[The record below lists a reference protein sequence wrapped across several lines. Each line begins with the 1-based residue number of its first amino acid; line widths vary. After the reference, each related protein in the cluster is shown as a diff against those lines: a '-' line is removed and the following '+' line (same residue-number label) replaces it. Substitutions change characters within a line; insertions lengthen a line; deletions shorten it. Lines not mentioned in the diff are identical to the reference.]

1 MNRLKLSRVAQ
12 PQSAPPRAKNI
23 SMRIVSLLP
32 SATEILYALGVGD
45 EVVGVTHECDFPPEA
60 ARKPALIKPRV
71 DPTAAPAEIDRQVS
85 ELVARGESIYAVDGD
100 LLASLAPDLIVTQDL
115 CHVCAASPDD
125 LATALSRFSRP
136 PRVLT
141 LTPHSL
147 DDVWQDIIRAGEA
160 TDTLPRAESLAADL
174 KARVQAV
181 ASITASTDAEV
192 FSAART
198 AASTTASAAPQTVA
212 QFTVRPRV
220 ACLEWLDPLYV
231 GGHWVPEMVAIAGGE
246 DVLGRA
252 GHPSFKV
259 TADDVAQSNADIILV
274 MLCGYNAKRNAA
286 EFQYAKIPSSWQNL
300 PAIRN
305 RRIFAVDANSHF
317 SRPGPRL
324 ADGVELLA
332 HLFNPQRPQP
342 HLPAATYVEL

>member
-1 MNRLKLSRVAQ
+1 
-12 PQSAPPRAKNI
+12 
-23 SMRIVSLLP
+23 MRIVSLLP
-32 SATEILYALGVGD
+32 SATEILYALGVG
-45 EVVGVTHECDFPPEA
+45 EQVVGITHECDFPPEA
-60 ARKPALIKPRV
+60 AGKPTLIKPRV

-85 ELVARGESIYAVDGD
+85 ELIARGESIYAVDAD

-160 TDTLPRAESLAADL
+160 TNTRPRAESLAAEL
-174 KARVQAV
+174 KARVLAV
-181 ASITASTDAEV
+181 ASITASADAHA
-192 FSAART
+192 FSAARA
-198 AASTTASAAPQTVA
+198 AASTTAKAPAQSA
-212 QFTVRPRV
+212 VRPRV

-259 TADDVAQSNADIILV
+259 SADDVAQSNADVIVV
-274 MLCGYNAKRNAA
+274 MLCGYNAKRNAQ
-286 EFQYAKIPSSWQNL
+286 EFNTTNIPQNWQNL

-342 HLPAATYVEL
+342 HLPAATYVKL

>member
-1 MNRLKLSRVAQ
+1 MGVRYHNY
-12 PQSAPPRAKNI
+12 
-23 SMRIVSLLP
+23 MRIVSLLP

-45 EVVGVTHECDFPPEA
+45 QVVGITHECDFPPEA
-60 ARKPALIKPRV
+60 AGKPALIKPRV

-85 ELVARGESIYAVDGD
+85 ELVARGESIYAVDAE

-147 DDVWQDIIRAGEA
+147 DDVWQDIVRAGEA
-160 TDTLPRAESLAADL
+160 TGTSQRAEQLATKL

-181 ASITASTDAEV
+181 AS
-192 FSAART
+192 
-198 AASTTASAAPQTVA
+198 TTASVNAQAFTAAA
-212 QFTVRPRV
+212 QAASITTGSATRQSAAQAAVRPRV
-220 ACLEWLDPLYV
+220 VCLEWLNPIYV
-231 GGHWVPEMVAIAGGE
+231 GGHWVPEMVGVAGGE

-252 GHPSFKV
+252 GHPSFRV
-259 TADDVAQSNADIILV
+259 SADDIAQSNADIILV
-274 MLCGYNAKRNAA
+274 MLCGYNAKRNAQ
-286 EFQYAKIPSSWQNL
+286 EFNSTKIPTSWQNL
-300 PAIRN
+300 PAVGN
-305 RRIFAVDANSHF
+305 QRIFAVDANSYF

-332 HLFNPQRPQP
+332 HLFNPQRSQLHP
-342 HLPAATYVEL
+342 PAAAYVKL

>member
-1 MNRLKLSRVAQ
+1 VPAAVNRARLRYHY
-12 PQSAPPRAKNI
+12 

-45 EVVGVTHECDFPPEA
+45 QVVGITHECDFPPEVA
-60 ARKPALIKPRV
+60 GKPALIKPRV

-85 ELVARGESIYAVDGD
+85 ELVARGESIYAVDAD

-147 DDVWQDIIRAGEA
+147 DDVWQDIIRTGDA
-160 TDTLPRAESLAADL
+160 TKARQRAEALAEKL
-174 KARVQAV
+174 KAKVQAV
-181 ASITASTDAEV
+181 ASGITRAH
-192 FSAART
+192 
-198 AASTTASAAPQTVA
+198 
-212 QFTVRPRV
+212 VRPRV
-220 ACLEWLDPLYV
+220 ACLEWLDPFYV
-231 GGHWVPEMVAIAGGE
+231 GGHWVPEMVAMAGGD

-252 GHPSFKV
+252 GYPSFKV
-259 TADDVAQSNADIILV
+259 SADDIAQSNADVILV
-274 MLCGYNAKRNAA
+274 MLCGYDANRNAA
-286 EFQYAKIPSSWQNL
+286 EFKSAKIPPNWKNL
-300 PAIRN
+300 PAVRD

-332 HLFNPQRPQP
+332 HLFNPQRSNPRPLEGAYMQ
-342 HLPAATYVEL
+342 L

>member
-1 MNRLKLSRVAQ
+1 
-12 PQSAPPRAKNI
+12 
-23 SMRIVSLLP
+23 MRIVSLLP

-160 TDTLPRAESLAADL
+160 TDTLPRAEQLATEL
-174 KARVQAV
+174 KAKVPPP
-181 ASITASTDAEV
+181 
-192 FSAART
+192 
-198 AASTTASAAPQTVA
+198 APA
-212 QFTVRPRV
+212 QNRCAPKKNPKPRPSQ
-220 ACLEWLDPLYV
+220 P
-231 GGHWVPEMVAIAGGE
+231 AGG
-246 DVLGRA
+246 R
-252 GHPSFKV
+252 
-259 TADDVAQSNADIILV
+259 
-274 MLCGYNAKRNAA
+274 
-286 EFQYAKIPSSWQNL
+286 
-300 PAIRN
+300 
-305 RRIFAVDANSHF
+305 
-317 SRPGPRL
+317 GPRPPHCPL
-324 ADGVELLA
+324 KPPSA
-332 HLFNPQRPQP
+332 QRRTPTRP
-342 HLPAATYVEL
+342 P